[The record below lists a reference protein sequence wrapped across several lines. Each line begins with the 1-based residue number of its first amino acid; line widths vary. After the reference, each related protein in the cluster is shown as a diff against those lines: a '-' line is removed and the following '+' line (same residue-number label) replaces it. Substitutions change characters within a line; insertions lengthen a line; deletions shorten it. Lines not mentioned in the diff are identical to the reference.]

1 MLKFSLKT
9 RLFFLLMALWLF
21 SSIMPLVAQT
31 DPDPNRF
38 LKEIDSFRQ
47 WDAKNAIPER
57 PVLFIGSSSIR
68 KWKTHN
74 SFPDLPVVN
83 RGFGGAHISDM
94 LYFIQDIALKYKTPS
109 CIVFYCGDNDIAGG
123 KSPQRVLSDY
133 QKFVRVVHAK
143 FPGVPFIYIPIKP
156 SLNRWTLWGQMKKA
170 NELIRAY
177 SDKNKLLFYADTATP
192 MIDNDGT
199 PHKDLFVADGLHLNA
214 KGYELWTGVLKEK
227 IEQARNTK

>member
-1 MLKFSLKT
+1 MLKLKT
-9 RLFFLLMALWLF
+9 RLFSLIIALWIF
-21 SSIMPLVAQT
+21 SSIMPLMAQQT

-47 WDAKNAIPER
+47 WDAKNAVPER

-74 SFPDLPVVN
+74 FFPDLPLVN

-94 LYFIQDIALKYKTPS
+94 LYFIQDIALKYQKPS
-109 CIVFYCGDNDIAGG
+109 CIIFYCGDNDIAGG
-123 KSPQRVLSDY
+123 KSPQRILSDY
-133 QKFVRVVHAK
+133 KKFFRAVHAK
-143 FPGVPFIYIPIKP
+143 FPDVPFIYIPIKP

-177 SDKNKLLFYADTATP
+177 SDRNKLLFYADTATP
-192 MIDNDGT
+192 MIGRDGS
-199 PHKDLFVADGLHLNA
+199 PKKDLFVSDGLHLNA
-214 KGYELWTGVLKEK
+214 DGYKLWTK
-227 IEQARNTK
+227 ILARAIKDAKY

>member
-1 MLKFSLKT
+1 MLKLKT
-9 RLFFLLMALWLF
+9 RLFSFIIVLWVF
-21 SSIMPLVAQT
+21 NSIMPLMAQQT

-47 WDAKNAIPER
+47 WDAKNAIPHH

-94 LYFIQDIALKYKTPS
+94 LYFIRDIALKYETPS
-109 CIVFYCGDNDIAGG
+109 CIIFYCGDNNIAGG
-123 KSPQRVLSDY
+123 KSAQRVLSDY
-133 QKFVRVVHAK
+133 QKFVRAVHKK
-143 FPGVPFIYIPIKP
+143 FPDVPFIYIPIKP
-156 SLNRWTLWGQMKKA
+156 SLSRWALWKQMKKA
-170 NELIRAY
+170 NELIRDY

-199 PHKDLFVADGLHLNA
+199 PQKDLFVADGLHLNA
-214 KGYELWTGVLKEK
+214 KGYKLWTK
-227 IEQARNTK
+227 IIAGAIKDAKH